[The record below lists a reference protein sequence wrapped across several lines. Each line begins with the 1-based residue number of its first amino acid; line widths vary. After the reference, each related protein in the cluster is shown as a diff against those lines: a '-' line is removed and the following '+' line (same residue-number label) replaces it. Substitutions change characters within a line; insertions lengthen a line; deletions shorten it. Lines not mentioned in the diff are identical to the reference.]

1 MNNKL
6 NYNPL
11 VSIIINCY
19 NGEDHLKDCIESL
32 LSQTYKNWEIIFWD
46 NQSDDKS
53 ETIYKNF
60 KDKRLKYFKAEKH
73 TSLYKARN
81 HAIEKTNGEL
91 ISFIDV
97 DDLWEINKLELQV
110 QLFNDPKIDLVYSN
124 LWIIKNNSKNK
135 KIFQKKNSPSGL
147 IYEKL
152 LEEYNIGIITTI
164 FRKNIITSIKKI
176 FDERF
181 SIIGDFEFFL
191 RLSKTHYFHYINI
204 PLAYYRIH
212 DKNFSSLHVEKE
224 LEEIDT
230 WIVENK
236 SYINKKQLSKIK
248 KNATMRKLLHL
259 RFNKNYKGCFKILFE
274 NCGNITVFKILVII
288 LIPLYILKKI
298 SRFHI

>member
-1 MNNKL
+1 MNKKS

-19 NGEDHLKDCIESL
+19 NGETHLKDCIESL
-32 LSQTYKNWEIIFWD
+32 LSQTYQNWEIIFWD

-53 ETIYKNF
+53 EAIYKNF
-60 KDKRLKYFKAEKH
+60 KDKRLKYFRAEKH

-91 ISFIDV
+91 ISFIDT
-97 DDLWEINKLELQV
+97 DDLWEVNKLELQV

-164 FRKNIITSIKKI
+164 FRKNITNSIKKI

-212 DKNFSSLHVEKE
+212 NKNFSSLNVEKE

-230 WIVENK
+230 WIGENK
-236 SYINKKQLSKIK
+236 NYINKKQLSKIK
-248 KNATMRKLLHL
+248 RNTTMRKLLHL
-259 RFNKNYKGCFKILFE
+259 KFNKNYKDCFKILFE
-274 NCGNITVFKILVII
+274 NYNNIAVFKILVII